1 MAETN
6 VLACKML
13 TSGCR
18 PWLFAN
24 MKGTVPPSRSKG
36 RITKEAKQNAAATGI
51 KNEKK
56 SAEGKMKREQ
66 AEKGTAE
73 SQLEKTKAVP
83 S

>member
-1 MAETN
+1 
-6 VLACKML
+6 
-13 TSGCR
+13 
-18 PWLFAN
+18 
-24 MKGTVPPSRSKG
+24 MKGTVPPLEAKG
-36 RITKEAKQNAAATGI
+36 ESTKEAKQNAGATGI

-56 SAEGKMKREQ
+56 SAEGKMKKEQ